1 MDVAAA
7 NCTGASPMT
16 EARSLRGVSW
26 RRLATSSLSVLLLA
40 SCAGPGS
47 RFARQVP
54 HPVDVRAV
62 IDSAL
67 PSAVSDRAGWTADIA
82 MSFIKLGLPPTRENA
97 CAVVAVIE
105 QESGFQVDPVI
116 PGLGRLALRTIDER
130 ASQAG
135 VPLALVHAALEIK
148 STDGRTYR
156 ERIRAARTEKQLSD
170 VYEDFTG
177 RVPLGRRLF
186 ASRNPIRTRGPMQVN
201 VAFAERFDSVKPYP
215 YHASGRDLRD
225 ELFTRRASIYFGVA
239 HLLDYEAPYDR
250 YLYRFADY
258 NSGQY
263 ASRNAAFQQAAS
275 IVAGMPLTADGA
287 LLAGDPDIKGAG
299 RTQRLLFAIAGR
311 LRLSDADIHAA
322 LEQGTAV
329 GFGRAVLY
337 RRVFELADRKS
348 GRRLPRAVLP
358 RIRLEGPKIE
368 RPLTTGWYARR
379 VNGRFE
385 SCLRD

>member
-1 MDVAAA
+1 MDVTTASCTAARRV
-7 NCTGASPMT
+7 N
-16 EARSLRGVSW
+16 EARCSPGAPGRY
-26 RRLATSSLSVLLLA
+26 LAALLPVLLLA

-47 RFARQVP
+47 RVARHAP
-54 HPVDVRAV
+54 RPVDVRAV
-62 IDSAL
+62 IDSTL
-67 PSAVSDRAGWTADIA
+67 PATVSDRAAWTADIA
-82 MSFIKLGLPPTRENA
+82 VSFSKLGLPPTRENA

-116 PGLGRLALRTIDER
+116 PGLGKLALRTIDER
-130 ASQAG
+130 AAHVG
-135 VPLALVHAALEIK
+135 VPLPLVHAALELK

-156 ERIRAARTEKQLSD
+156 ERIGAARTEKQLSD

-186 ASRNPIRTRGPMQVN
+186 ASHNPIRTRGPMQVN
-201 VAFAERFDSVKPYP
+201 VAFAERFDAVKPYP
-215 YHASGRDLRD
+215 YHASGHDLRD

-263 ASRNAAFQQAAS
+263 ASRNAAFQQAAA
-275 IVAGMPLTADGA
+275 IAAGKPLTADGA
-287 LLAGDPDIKGAG
+287 LLAQDPSVKGAG
-299 RTQRLLFAIAGR
+299 STQRLLFAIAGR
-311 LRLSDADIHAA
+311 LRLSTADIQAA
-322 LEQGTAV
+322 LEQGTAAS
-329 GFGRAVLY
+329 FGRTTLY
-337 RRVFELADRKS
+337 RRVFALAERKS

-358 RIRLEGPKIE
+358 YIRLQGPKIE

-385 SCLRD
+385 RCLR